1 MKEKSRSA
9 FLKNYL
15 DLTFFRIL
23 IIVYCKNLVFPNDFN
38 DLKKFHMF

>member
-15 DLTFFRIL
+15 DLKFFRIL
-23 IIVYCKNLVFPNDFN
+23 IIVYCKNLV
-38 DLKKFHMF
+38 LT